1 MIEKILKKKIIYFI
15 IIMVCYECHEC
26 YFKTNIKS
34 HYFRHLKTI
43 KHINNT
49 KGYKEEE
56 YENKRCEKKI
66 MVGEKKFPH
75 KTSQLPHKTS
85 QIPHKTSQILKEHK
99 ILFCKYCN
107 KKFTRNDNLKRH
119 EENYCKNRSER
130 EQILLLSN
138 KVDQM
143 EQKNKELENKVKQL
157 ENTKKIVNITNNTQ
171 NINNID
177 NSRTTNYL
185 NITLPDMLDIDTFI
199 QNLMTTHRLD
209 NDKTS
214 LLLESFKTCGLI
226 SYGNNLS
233 RTLKEN
239 CYQQIKDMEK
249 DSKGIKMIPIV
260 TTDSNLRSYK
270 EKSAN
275 GWKKAD
281 SDKRLNDIINISNDQ
296 IYKNHKEPIY
306 LDNKDKKKVKNIIK
320 KDHGIGELT
329 KQLEEDVE
337 QLENGEENVIE
348 DESEC
353 TETLFEEY
361 IDYSAEKGG
370 DNESIF
376 ETEKI
381 KKPEY
386 DKKNEYL
393 SMIDCGREYIYDTLN
408 GYVFNENKE
417 YIGKRVHDNSC
428 PYENHNNS
436 NCWYYVEYV
445 T

>member
-1 MIEKILKKKIIYFI
+1 
-15 IIMVCYECHEC
+15 
-26 YFKTNIKS
+26 
-34 HYFRHLKTI
+34 
-43 KHINNT
+43 
-49 KGYKEEE
+49 
-56 YENKRCEKKI
+56 
-66 MVGEKKFPH
+66 
-75 KTSQLPHKTS
+75 
-85 QIPHKTSQILKEHK
+85 
-99 ILFCKYCN
+99 
-107 KKFTRNDNLKRH
+107 
-119 EENYCKNRSER
+119 
-130 EQILLLSN
+130 
-138 KVDQM
+138 M

-209 NDKTS
+209 NEKTS

-296 IYKNHKEPIY
+296 IYKNHKEPIK
-306 LDNKDKKKVKNIIK
+306 LI
-320 KDHGIGELT
+320 
-329 KQLEEDVE
+329 
-337 QLENGEENVIE
+337 
-348 DESEC
+348 
-353 TETLFEEY
+353 
-361 IDYSAEKGG
+361 
-370 DNESIF
+370 
-376 ETEKI
+376 
-381 KKPEY
+381 
-386 DKKNEYL
+386 
-393 SMIDCGREYIYDTLN
+393 
-408 GYVFNENKE
+408 
-417 YIGKRVHDNSC
+417 
-428 PYENHNNS
+428 
-436 NCWYYVEYV
+436 W
-445 T
+445 